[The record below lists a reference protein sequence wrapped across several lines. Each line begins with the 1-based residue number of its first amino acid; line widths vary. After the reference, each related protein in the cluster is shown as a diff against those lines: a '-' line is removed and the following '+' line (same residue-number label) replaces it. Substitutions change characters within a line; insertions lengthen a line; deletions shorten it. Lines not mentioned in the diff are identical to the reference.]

1 MKGRYACLLYDT
13 TMKTVLG
20 TANNEALFIDII
32 ELLLPGKHI
41 AAIELLNKEYN
52 GLVNSEK
59 RLPSTKEFPHSFME
73 DPLLNK
79 LAQAAELANLPI
91 EKLQEYEANMR
102 T

>member
-41 AAIELLNKEYN
+41 AAIELLNKEYD

-59 RLPSTKEFPHSFME
+59 KVTF
-73 DPLLNK
+73 D
-79 LAQAAELANLPI
+79 
-91 EKLQEYEANMR
+91 
-102 T
+102 